1 MSLFKN
7 KKSKTDKFAETVK
20 GKSKEEIRKA
30 EERLLKPADLKAY
43 DGEHPKHRNELDSRT
58 ALIVFKNKAQQEL
71 ISEIFSVRTS
81 SNGVTYITDISL
93 LHNLAKMVKAE
104 KAEITADGLVIPELI
119 DALEIPPVENTDTEP
134 APITSMRDF
143 QLRYFPDDVGK
154 KCFQCGRKFK
164 KKKNVYGELTTQVN
178 DRVEMACSEVFS
190 NHVALVDA
198 AKVDEKE
205 RTEVSEVVEET
216 PKKVRRTGKLKV
228 KAKEKKKKV
237 VRRRRRKL
245 K

>member
-1 MSLFKN
+1 MSLFKS

-119 DALEIPPVENTDTEP
+119 DALETPPVENTDTEP
-134 APITSMRDF
+134 APITSMREL
-143 QLRYFPDDVGK
+143 QQRYFPDDVGK
-154 KCFQCGRKFK
+154 KCFQCGRKLK
-164 KKKNVYGELTTQVN
+164 KKQNVYSELTAKIDTSIKKVC
-178 DRVEMACSEVFS
+178 AEVFNS
-190 NHVALVDA
+190 TIHFGGDIPEEPEAPA
-198 AKVDEKE
+198 EE
-205 RTEVSEVVEET
+205 PEVVEET

-228 KAKEKKKKV
+228 KVKEKKKKV